1 MLTDHDHDIDPAL
14 ERKGADKP
22 ITPEL
27 SQRAGRTT
35 DVSDNPLPVQ
45 SDRFELEKRI
55 IQNLDLPVKQEEI
68 RGSYLKKK
76 NVFFFQSYR
85 EKTNG

>member
-45 SDRFELEKRI
+45 SDRVELEKHVI
-55 IQNLDLPVKQEEI
+55 HNLDLKSTLSPDLGGGMVLI
-68 RGSYLKKK
+68 FNL
-76 NVFFFQSYR
+76 
-85 EKTNG
+85 